1 MNIRRPLIEYMQE
14 MKSKRLA
21 REWTHIVRLR
31 KMIAIGILRNYKKS
45 QLPFTSV
52 MPEPNDFLQFPAIKA
67 VIDQPADVDVDES
80 SFTDIIP
87 LLPDMVDEW
96 RVDIDTQLV
105 ECVKKYKKGGERT
118 RKNDHD
124 AVAEKMKLATTVF
137 NCHLCDMDDSSE
149 DEDNRSF
156 DDENEDNWSSD
167 DEDEDNRSVLGRNF
181 FKALFYPNVLG
192 HRCLTKLEDPELTL
206 ESRRD
211 PAVVLGSSHYRQK
224 WTCEWLGLDERAG
237 RIVASLIKA
246 AGLDPA
252 TTTAADMDE
261 LDARFA
267 CLLCPK
273 LADFVGQAVVWAFGW
288 RFAVRAS
295 PVYLSS
301 FFFTLSTFTQIIH
314 RCANTT
320 SWQKLTPVED
330 EFAREVE
337 ELLSHQLYRY
347 EVCDQL
353 FSVWLCMHCY
363 DLPEE
368 SMPMNLDDLHDHLY
382 IECVIVPTFFCSNI
396 SP

>member
-1 MNIRRPLIEYMQE
+1 MNIRRPLIEYME
-14 MKSKRLA
+14 KMKSKRLA
-21 REWTHIVRLR
+21 REWTQIVLLR
-31 KMIAIGILRNYKKS
+31 ETIAVDILRNYKKS

-52 MPEPNDFLQFPAIKA
+52 MPEPYDFFQFPAIKV

-96 RVDIDTQLV
+96 RVDINTKLA

-118 RKNDHD
+118 QSMDSNEDDERKNDHD
-124 AVAEKMKLATTVF
+124 DVVAERMKLATTVF
-137 NCHLCDMDDSSE
+137 NCHLCDMDDL
-149 DEDNRSF
+149 
-156 DDENEDNWSSD
+156 SD
-167 DEDEDNRSVLGRNF
+167 DESESDPRVLEPNF

-192 HRCLTKLEDPELTL
+192 HRCLTKPEDPGFTFD
-206 ESRRD
+206 SRRD
-211 PAVVLGSSHYRQK
+211 LTGPFHFRQK

-237 RIVASLIKA
+237 RIVASLIEA
-246 AGLDPA
+246 SGLDPA

-267 CLLCPK
+267 CLLCAK
-273 LADFVGQAVVWAFGW
+273 MADLIGHAVVWAFGW

-295 PVYLSS
+295 QGYLSS
-301 FFFTLSTFTQIIH
+301 FFFTPSTFTQIIH
-314 RCANTT
+314 RCSNAQ
-320 SWQKLTPVED
+320 SWQKLTPFED
-330 EFAREVE
+330 EAAREVE
-337 ELLSHQLYRY
+337 EMLSHELHRY

-368 SMPMNLDDLHDHLY
+368 RMAMPLDDLHDHLS
-382 IECVIVPTFFCSNI
+382 IECVIVLTFVCSNI